1 MNRKIVLVT
10 GGFDPIHS
18 GHIEYFN
25 AARALGDML
34 VVGVNSDA
42 WLIRKK
48 GHAFMS
54 TDDRITI
61 IQNLRMVSHC
71 ILFNDDNDT
80 ALEAIK
86 NVQMMYPTD
95 HIIFANGG
103 DRKSLDTLPE
113 RTAKDVEFVFSVG
126 GDKTRSSSEIL
137 ARWTNYNTDK

>member
-1 MNRKIVLVT
+1 MNRKIVLCT
-10 GGFDPIHS
+10 GGFDPIHR
-18 GHIEYFN
+18 GHIDYFN

-48 GHAFMS
+48 GSAFMPL
-54 TDDRITI
+54 DDRITI

-80 ALEAIK
+80 ALDAIK
-86 NVQMMYPTD
+86 NVQMIYPTD

-103 DRKSLDTLPE
+103 DRKSLDMLPE
-113 RTAKDVEFVFSVG
+113 RSAKNVEFVFSIG
-126 GDKTRSSSEIL
+126 GDKTRSSSDLL
-137 ARWTNYNTDK
+137 AAWTKQNTDK